1 MNFQDKFGIDYTLI
15 SAANGVIIIENVKW
29 SKFQSFTIDNKPPI
43 MENRRRE
50 ENKAMSE
57 LYGNGVV
64 LTEKVLDFLWQRQ
77 TVSLNNVANVDT
89 PGFKSQYI
97 TFEEELNKRVSDAN
111 KIKKSPR
118 QAVHKA
124 IDSTR
129 SRLNTTWEES
139 SRLDGNNVD
148 MDQEQVEIVR
158 SAYEYQFMLSSLNN
172 DITRLRNAAKSF

>member
-1 MNFQDKFGIDYTLI
+1 
-15 SAANGVIIIENVKW
+15 
-29 SKFQSFTIDNKPPI
+29 
-43 MENRRRE
+43 
-50 ENKAMSE
+50 MSE
-57 LYGNGVV
+57 IYGNGVA

-97 TFEEELNKRVSDAN
+97 TFEEELGKRISEAN

-118 QAVHKA
+118 RTVYEA
-124 IDSTR
+124 IGDAR
-129 SRLNTTWEES
+129 SWLNTTWDES

-158 SAYEYQFMLSSLNN
+158 SAYEYQYMLNSLNN
-172 DITRLRNAAKSF
+172 DITRLKNAARSF